1 MVHKDVYVGLLKQ
14 SCHVNQQN
22 KPIVGGISFI
32 VNDSLIIYKDNEC
45 LKRQLNHVSATI
57 FRAKHIIV
65 YVTVTIADE
74 FGLIKCFQQHIKCK
88 QNHWRQSQI
97 QSNDNVN

>member
-32 VNDSLIIYKDNEC
+32 VNDSLIIYKDKEC

-57 FRAKHIIV
+57 LCNRLPVIYFV
-65 YVTVTIADE
+65 
-74 FGLIKCFQQHIKCK
+74 
-88 QNHWRQSQI
+88 QNT
-97 QSNDNVN
+97 